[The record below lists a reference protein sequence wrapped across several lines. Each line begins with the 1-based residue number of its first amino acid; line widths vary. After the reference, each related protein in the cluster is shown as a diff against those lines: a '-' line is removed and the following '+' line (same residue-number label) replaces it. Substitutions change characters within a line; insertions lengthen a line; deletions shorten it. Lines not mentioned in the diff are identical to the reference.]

1 MEPIRILTVDDFAET
16 HELLEAYLCTEAVR
30 IVARCPSAGRAPHR
44 ADALRPDLVI
54 ADVWLPDMS
63 GFKLVE
69 MLKRQNPKLKI
80 IVTSGGE
87 YRDEAILAGADT
99 FIPKEHLFKEL
110 IWTIRG
116 LFPHRFN
123 PVNIAL
129 PDAMEARN
137 V

>member
-1 MEPIRILTVDDFAET
+1 MESIRILTVDDFPET
-16 HELLEAYLCTEAVR
+16 HELLEAHLCAEAVR
-30 IVARCPSAGRAPHR
+30 IVARCPSAGRALIR
-44 ADALRPDLVI
+44 ADALRPDVVI

-69 MLKRQNPKLKI
+69 VLKRQNPKLKI
-80 IVTSGGE
+80 ILTSGGE

-99 FIPKEHLFKEL
+99 FKPKEHLFKEL

-116 LFPHRFN
+116 LFPHRFKPAN
-123 PVNIAL
+123 VVLSGAV
-129 PDAMEARN
+129 EARN